1 MMESRHRL
9 GGNHGAVLFAQS
21 EDRRWDGASHAEVGE
36 VTSRLFCGSIR
47 GKGSGVMELN
57 LKNAKTTFFRVQL
70 IVGILALF
78 ASFVLF
84 TMFEPALRKVF
95 VATMVI
101 WIGMMLSCLATLY
114 LGKSI
119 IPAGLIGLVVL
130 IAMFFLI
137 RAVPYI
143 IHKPQVL
150 KMSCVSRDSTY
161 TGDEYHESFTYTL
174 VFENGMSCNVSE
186 DAYMNSVQHTYWV
199 IIVGNEAVAA
209 YKTEEYTWIEGY

>member
-1 MMESRHRL
+1 
-9 GGNHGAVLFAQS
+9 
-21 EDRRWDGASHAEVGE
+21 
-36 VTSRLFCGSIR
+36 
-47 GKGSGVMELN
+47 MELN

-84 TMFEPALRKVF
+84 TMFEPALGEYLTKSAIESLRTNEILRKVF